1 MQTVAPLGEASRAA
15 EVLLGPYTADEHGR
29 RGVVVREAR
38 LNRAYDASVHL
49 PERVDPDEGKKKRVR
64 APEVEVAGPIA
75 APPLR
80 SVRPRDDVGASRS
93 LDPSEER
100 PSGKLPEGVKMRLP
114 RSGSTNDDSSE
125 GRYSRTEGTEDVDV
139 GRTVSQVK
147 QAVGRINLTGL
158 AASVCS
164 SEASPSDADDVN
176 IEGSGDAPAIPGVG
190 KLFCLLST
198 F

>member
-1 MQTVAPLGEASRAA
+1 M
-15 EVLLGPYTADEHGR
+15 GPYTADEHGR

-49 PERVDPDEGKKKRVR
+49 PERVDPDEGKKKRAR

-80 SVRPRDDVGASRS
+80 SVRPRDDAGASRS

-100 PSGKLPEGVKMRLP
+100 ASGKLPEGVKMRLP
-114 RSGSTNDDSSE
+114 RSGSTSNDSSE
-125 GRYSRTEGTEDVDV
+125 GRYSRTEGTEAVDA

-164 SEASPSDADDVN
+164 SEASPSDAD
-176 IEGSGDAPAIPGVG
+176 EGSGDAPAIPGVG